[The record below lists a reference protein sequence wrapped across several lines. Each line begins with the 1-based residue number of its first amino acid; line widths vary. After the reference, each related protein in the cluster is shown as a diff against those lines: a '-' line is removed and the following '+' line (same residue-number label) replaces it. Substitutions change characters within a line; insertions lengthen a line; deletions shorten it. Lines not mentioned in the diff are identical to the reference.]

1 MRHVI
6 LNMRQSSNTLSKREN
21 TSVEFKKWWEVGYSI
36 SSGVSIVVE
45 FLTVMQDMSPKF
57 NWM

>member
-6 LNMRQSSNTLSKREN
+6 LNMRQSSNTLSKRES

-36 SSGVSIVVE
+36 SSRVSIVVE
-45 FLTVMQDMSPKF
+45 FLAVMQDMLPRF
-57 NWM
+57 NWI

>member
-6 LNMRQSSNTLSKREN
+6 LNMRQSSNTLSKRES

-45 FLTVMQDMSPKF
+45 FLAVMQDMLPRF
-57 NWM
+57 NWI